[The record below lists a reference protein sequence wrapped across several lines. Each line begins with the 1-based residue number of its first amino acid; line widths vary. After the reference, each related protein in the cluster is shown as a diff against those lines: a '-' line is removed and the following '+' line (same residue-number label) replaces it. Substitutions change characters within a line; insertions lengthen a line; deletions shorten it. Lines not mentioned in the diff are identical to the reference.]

1 MHTLDILFIIA
12 GAFFIFVGVRRG
24 LIGELF
30 RLVALIVGFFVAF
43 LYYPD
48 MAKFCRFN
56 PPYLANA
63 VTFTLIFLIVF
74 LAIIGTG
81 WLLKKIVH
89 LTPLGWVDSFFGGA
103 IGLAKAVFI
112 FWVICLSCASFPLG
126 KFTREVR
133 HSIVFQMYDKLP
145 PRMKLSGVS
154 NLRALFKKNIVP
166 DMPQKQKKPHLPK
179 KKTDTSKTAT
189 ADFKHR

>member
-30 RLVALIVGFFVAF
+30 RLIALIVGFFVAF

-48 MAKFCRFN
+48 LVKFCRFN

-63 VTFTLIFLIVF
+63 VTFTLIFLAVF

-89 LTPLGWVDSFFGGA
+89 LTPLGWIDSFFGGA
-103 IGLAKAVFI
+103 IGLAKAAFI

-126 KFTREVR
+126 KFTREVH

-145 PRMKLSGVS
+145 PGMKFSGVA
-154 NLRALFKKNIVP
+154 NLRALFKKNISQ
-166 DMPQKQKKPHLPK
+166 DMPQKQKKPQLPK
-179 KKTDTSKTAT
+179 KKVDTSKTTT
-189 ADFKHR
+189 ADFKRR